1 MEVDILLELC
11 EEMGLWP
18 SKYQRPNMLLEGLR
32 AQPIWTPEAG
42 GIFALELKYLELLFR
57 FIYFLSAFIS
67 KDIFP

>member
-1 MEVDILLELC
+1 MMEVDILLELC

-42 GIFALELKYLELLFR
+42 GYFALELN
-57 FIYFLSAFIS
+57 
-67 KDIFP
+67 

>member
-1 MEVDILLELC
+1 MEVDILFELC

-57 FIYFLSAFIS
+57 FIYFLTAFIS

>member
-1 MEVDILLELC
+1 MMEVDILFELC

-42 GIFALELKYLELLFR
+42 GICCARIEIFR
-57 FIYFLSAFIS
+57 SFLSI
-67 KDIFP
+67 